1 MNKRFFPTRNY
12 KALVKAVE
20 ALSERD
26 PSLPGLGLVYG
37 QWGLGKSAAIQY
49 FYGRTEIYYVM
60 AEALWSPRDM
70 LQGICEEMR
79 LLPEYRTVDRFN
91 QICRELRKT
100 GLPLFIDE
108 ADYLFKRRLMLDT
121 IKDMHEKTRVPIILV
136 GMENIC
142 GKLQKYGQ
150 FWSRILPAGIVEFQP
165 LSPPELGLIAQ
176 DWCGLSLTP
185 EASEALCRLS
195 EADFRYL
202 VGYLLELEK
211 ACAVNETMEITPAM
225 VEALARK
232 QNRKKD
238 AVRRFGRSGQR
249 LQVVGREPV

>member
-1 MNKRFFPTRNY
+1 MNKRFFPTLNY
-12 KALVKAVE
+12 KALTAAVN
-20 ALSERD
+20 ALINRD

-37 QWGLGKSAAIQY
+37 QWGLGKSASIEY
-49 FYGRTEIYYVM
+49 FYGQTDIYYVM

-70 LQGICEEMR
+70 LQGICEEMN

-91 QICRELRKT
+91 QICRELKKT
-100 GLPLFIDE
+100 GMPLFIDE

-121 IKDMHEKTRVPIILV
+121 IKDMHERTRVPIILV

-150 FWSRILPAGIVEFQP
+150 FWSRILPDGIVEFQP
-165 LSPPELGLIAQ
+165 LTPPELTVIAR
-176 DWCGLSLTP
+176 DWCGLTLPP

-202 VGYLLELEK
+202 VGYLLSLEK
-211 ACAVNETMEITPAM
+211 ACAVNESSEITLAM
-225 VEALARK
+225 VETLARK

-238 AVRRFGRSGQR
+238 ASRRFGIPDRR
-249 LQVVGREPV
+249 LQVVGRELV